1 MSISELSGFQ
11 FDARL
16 DLTNTDLDGIENELA
31 NKLKQLYNDIGKET
45 DPQASALLLHKLGR
59 VYHKRSP
66 DMFSLIRS
74 AVLYNAAL
82 VRNPI
87 NKEIIADDLKQLCLH
102 ILALSGANNSCSV
115 DLIEHADV
123 VKQQFV
129 KMRDS
134 VKQTLLE
141 IKTIP
146 DTTNRIVL
154 HSMEEEKILLMQE
167 LQIQIT
173 KNFKNIMAE
182 LACFCENVM
191 GKAPYGFALTGMGS
205 LARNEITP
213 YSDFENII
221 LLERDSDET
230 ESYQTNLNYF
240 RWFSVIF
247 QVVLINLQETVV
259 PSVAIVSL
267 EDWFFDD
274 ITPNGIS
281 FDGMMPHASKFPLG
295 RQQPT
300 QLKPWTTELIKPV
313 DKMLNYLTTEENLKN
328 GYHLSDILTKT
339 CFVYKD
345 ANIYDEFEKGVIE
358 IIENDENRASV
369 ESDVKNQVVDDLQS
383 FATKFSLSAIL
394 KPNQTFNVKHVIY
407 RSTTLFISALGR
419 LCNIQA
425 SSCFDIITELHVK
438 NEISDYARHKLRFAV
453 AVACEIRLRWYMQSK
468 KQRDNID
475 SVHILL
481 KLVGK
486 KSIMSYFQI
495 AYALQ
500 CDISKRLKLKQGN
513 FYSSPTLLNLSL
525 AQCFEDQHLI
535 NKILSLKKQKIE
547 KQWLYD
553 FDQCLQILENQTIQN
568 ETNDENSKQKPTC
581 SSKHKLWFEFYQM
594 GDLLFISSCMEDAI
608 DFLKKALEL
617 IKRDILSQKNNNPKN
632 LSEITL
638 LQIGKARIYDR
649 IGYIQHLIG
658 ELDEGE
664 KNIIIALGILQNL
677 PPEVNTKTEIPSV
690 LNHYGACLLAQNKID
705 ESIKVL
711 DKALSTNELQET
723 ESEILLTLGRC
734 LVRKNKFD
742 EAKQYLDRS
751 LQIKQQISSDVDSDR
766 QVSITLHALG
776 HCLMKMNKLDEAKQ
790 YLDRSLQIAERISSD
805 VDSDRGVSITLDELG
820 CCLMEM
826 NKLDEAKQYLDR
838 SLQISE
844 RISSD
849 VDSDCDVSI
858 TFHELG
864 RCLMKMNKLDEAK
877 QYLDRSLQ
885 IGKRISSDVDSDR
898 EVSVTLDE
906 LGHCLMEMNKLD
918 EAKQYLDKSLQIKQR
933 ISSDVDSD
941 REVSITFHELGCC
954 LMKMNKLDEAKQYLD
969 RSLQIAERISSD
981 VDSDRDVSIVL
992 HELGRCLMKMNKLDE
1007 AKQCL
1012 DRSLQINQRISSDV
1026 DSDRDVSIT
1035 LRQLGRCLMKM
1046 SKLDEAKQYLDKSLQ
1061 IKQQISSD
1069 VDSDRQ
1075 VSITLHALG
1084 HCLMK
1089 MNKFDEAKQY
1099 LDRSLQIK
1107 QRISSDVG
1115 SDRQVSITLDELG
1128 RCLMEMNKLDEAK
1141 QYLDR
1146 SLQIKQRISSDVD
1159 SDRDVSNTFHE
1170 LGRCLMEMNKLDK
1183 AKQYL
1188 DRSLQIAERISSDVD
1203 SDRDVSIVLHEL
1215 GRCLMKMNKLDEA
1228 KQYLDRSL
1236 QIKQRIS
1243 SDVDSDRDVSIT
1255 LRQLGR
1261 CLMKMSKLDE
1271 AKQYLDK
1278 SLQIKQQISSDVDSD
1293 RQVSITLHALGHC
1306 LMKMNKFDEAKQY
1319 LDRSLQIKQRI
1330 SSDVGSDREVSITLD
1345 ELGRCLMEMNKLD
1358 EAKQYLDRS
1367 LQIKQRISSDVDSD
1381 RDVSNTLDE
1390 LGRCLMEMNKLDEAK
1405 QYLDR
1410 SLQIAE
1416 RISSD
1421 VDSDR
1426 DVSITLHVFDRCLMK
1441 MNKLDE
1447 AN

>member
-1 MSISELSGFQ
+1 MSISELRGFQ
-11 FDARL
+11 FDTQL

-45 DPQASALLLHKLGR
+45 DPQASALLLHELGR

-102 ILALSGANNSCSV
+102 ILVLSGANNSCSV
-115 DLIEHADV
+115 DLIDHANV
-123 VKQQFV
+123 VKQQLV

-146 DTTNRIVL
+146 DTTNRMVL

-221 LLERDSDET
+221 LLERGSDET
-230 ESYQTNLNYF
+230 ESYQINLNYF

-274 ITPNGIS
+274 ITPKGIS

-345 ANIYDEFEKGVIE
+345 PNIYDEFEKGVFE

-369 ESDVKNQVVDDLQS
+369 ESDVKNQVVDDLAS

-394 KPNQTFNVKHVIY
+394 KPNQTFSVKHVIY

-419 LCNIQA
+419 LCNIQE
-425 SSCFDIITELHVK
+425 SSCFDIITKLHVK

-453 AVACEIRLRWYMQSK
+453 AVACEIRLRWYMQSE

-495 AYALQ
+495 AYTLQ

-525 AQCFEDQHLI
+525 AQCFEDLYLI
-535 NKILSLKKQKIE
+535 NKILSLKKRKIE

-568 ETNDENSKQKPTC
+568 ETNNEDSKQKPAC
-581 SSKHKLWFEFYQM
+581 SSKHKLWYEFDQM
-594 GDLLFISSCMEDAI
+594 GDLLSISSCLEDAI
-608 DFLKKALEL
+608 DFYKKALEL
-617 IKRDILSQKNNNPKN
+617 IKRDILSQKTNNPNN
-632 LSEITL
+632 LSEIVL
-638 LQIGKARIYDR
+638 LRINEARIYDR
-649 IGYIQHLIG
+649 IGYIQNLIG
-658 ELDEGE
+658 EMDEGE
-664 KNIIIALGILQNL
+664 KNINIALTILQNL
-677 PPEVNTKTEIPSV
+677 PPECNTKTEISSV
-690 LNHYGACLLAQNKID
+690 LNHYGECLSAQNKID

-711 DKALSTNELQET
+711 DKALSASELQET
-723 ESEILLTLGRC
+723 ESKILFSLGGCLMKMNKLDEAKQYLDRSLQIVERISCDVDSDCDVSITLDVLGRC
-734 LVRKNKFD
+734 LMKMNKLNEVKQYLDRSLQIAERISSDVDSDRTVSVTLYVLGRCLKEMNKFD

-751 LQIKQQISSDVDSDR
+751 LQIAERISSDVDSDR
-766 QVSITLHALG
+766 QVSNALHELGRCLMEMNKLDEAKQYLDRSLQIDERISSDVDSDCDVSITLDVLG
-776 HCLMKMNKLDEAKQ
+776 RCLMKMNKLNEAKQYLDRSLQIAERISSDVDSDRTVSVTLHVLGRCLMEMNKLDEAKQ

-805 VDSDRGVSITLDELG
+805 VDSDR
-820 CCLMEM
+820 
-826 NKLDEAKQYLDR
+826 
-838 SLQISE
+838 
-844 RISSD
+844 
-849 VDSDCDVSI
+849 
-858 TFHELG
+858 
-864 RCLMKMNKLDEAK
+864 
-877 QYLDRSLQ
+877 
-885 IGKRISSDVDSDR
+885 
-898 EVSVTLDE
+898 
-906 LGHCLMEMNKLD
+906 
-918 EAKQYLDKSLQIKQR
+918 
-933 ISSDVDSD
+933 
-941 REVSITFHELGCC
+941 
-954 LMKMNKLDEAKQYLD
+954 
-969 RSLQIAERISSD
+969 
-981 VDSDRDVSIVL
+981 
-992 HELGRCLMKMNKLDE
+992 
-1007 AKQCL
+1007 
-1012 DRSLQINQRISSDV
+1012 
-1026 DSDRDVSIT
+1026 
-1035 LRQLGRCLMKM
+1035 
-1046 SKLDEAKQYLDKSLQ
+1046 
-1061 IKQQISSD
+1061 
-1069 VDSDRQ
+1069 Q
-1075 VSITLHALG
+1075 VSNA
-1084 HCLMK
+1084 
-1089 MNKFDEAKQY
+1089 
-1099 LDRSLQIK
+1099 
-1107 QRISSDVG
+1107 
-1115 SDRQVSITLDELG
+1115 
-1128 RCLMEMNKLDEAK
+1128 
-1141 QYLDR
+1141 
-1146 SLQIKQRISSDVD
+1146 
-1159 SDRDVSNTFHE
+1159 
-1170 LGRCLMEMNKLDK
+1170 
-1183 AKQYL
+1183 
-1188 DRSLQIAERISSDVD
+1188 
-1203 SDRDVSIVLHEL
+1203 
-1215 GRCLMKMNKLDEA
+1215 
-1228 KQYLDRSL
+1228 
-1236 QIKQRIS
+1236 
-1243 SDVDSDRDVSIT
+1243 
-1255 LRQLGR
+1255 
-1261 CLMKMSKLDE
+1261 
-1271 AKQYLDK
+1271 
-1278 SLQIKQQISSDVDSD
+1278 
-1293 RQVSITLHALGHC
+1293 
-1306 LMKMNKFDEAKQY
+1306 
-1319 LDRSLQIKQRI
+1319 
-1330 SSDVGSDREVSITLD
+1330 
-1345 ELGRCLMEMNKLD
+1345 
-1358 EAKQYLDRS
+1358 
-1367 LQIKQRISSDVDSD
+1367 
-1381 RDVSNTLDE
+1381 LDE

-1426 DVSITLHVFDRCLMK
+1426 DVSVTLNELGCCLMEMNKLDEAKQYLDRSLQIAERISSDVDSDRDVSVTLNELGRCLMEMNKLDEAKQYLDRSLQIKQRISSDVDSDRGVSITLRVLGRCLMEMNKLDEAKQYLDRSLQIKQRISSDVDSDRDVSITLYELGCCLMKMNKLDEAKQYLDRSLQIDERISSDVDSDRDVSVTLNELGRCLMK

-1447 AN
+1447 AKQYLDRSLQIAERISSDVDSDRQVSNLGHCLMKMNKLDEAN